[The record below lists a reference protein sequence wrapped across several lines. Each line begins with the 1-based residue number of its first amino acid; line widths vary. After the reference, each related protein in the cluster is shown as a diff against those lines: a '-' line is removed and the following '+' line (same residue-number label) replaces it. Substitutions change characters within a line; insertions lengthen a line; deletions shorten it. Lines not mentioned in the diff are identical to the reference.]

1 MTDSREAAR
10 RKVRAPLGRRSQ
22 RRWAIVG
29 GVAMCWLVA
38 ELMTGSALIATVLLV
53 AIAGLGVACVA
64 GLRAMGITRDHPW
77 LRRLAARPWRDGQ
90 DVLKVAMR
98 HLSDVFIVTPSGSL
112 LAPDIVELQMNPGD
126 LASLRERMELDVVS
140 TSVTEVYEDQ
150 VAEHGARFAGAYR
163 PEVYVVPDDSIP
175 QGRYRLQRGL
185 PVSARPSPD
194 LWDLPDVPDHFD
206 PQLTYVDATALDEV
220 SAGFAPEQ
228 SYAKPESGPGY
239 AQPVGAGSGGAG
251 SGGRTWY
258 EVNPDRTIMDGA
270 ATVMEQIRPAVPVL
284 RLVTGSSVTET
295 SMSGARAGRGLVEL
309 VLPDVPTVS
318 REHARF
324 TFSAGRWWVTNQG
337 MNGLFV
343 NGVPVTGE
351 QPLSDGDSIRWGTRP
366 DAPLSRIEIG

>member
-10 RKVRAPLGRRSQ
+10 RPVRAPLRRRSR

-29 GVAMCWLVA
+29 GVAMCWLVV
-38 ELMTGSALIATVLLV
+38 EFRTGSAVTATVLLV
-53 AIAGLGVACVA
+53 AIAGLGVAAVA

-77 LRRLAARPWRDGQ
+77 LRWMAARPWRDGQ
-90 DVLKVAMR
+90 DVLNAAMR
-98 HLSDVFIVTPSGSL
+98 HLPDVFIVTPSGSL
-112 LAPDIVELQMNPGD
+112 IAPDIVELQMNPDD
-126 LASLRERMELDVVS
+126 LASLREQMELDVVS

-150 VAEHGARFAGAYR
+150 VAERGARFAGSYQ

-175 QGRYRLQRGL
+175 QGRYRLRRGL
-185 PVSARPSPD
+185 PVSARYSPGTR
-194 LWDLPDVPDHFD
+194 DLPDVPDLMDRQFG
-206 PQLTYVDATALDEV
+206 YVAQEFAATAQD
-220 SAGFAPEQ
+220 
-228 SYAKPESGPGY
+228 
-239 AQPVGAGSGGAG
+239 PVGAGP
-251 SGGRTWY
+251 GGRARY
-258 EVNPDRTIMDGA
+258 EVDPGRTIMDGV

-295 SMSGARAGRGLVEL
+295 SMSGARAGRGPVEL

-318 REHARF
+318 RQHARF

-337 MNGLFV
+337 MNGLSV
-343 NGVPVTGE
+343 NGVPVSGE

>member
-1 MTDSREAAR
+1 MTESREAAR
-10 RKVRAPLGRRSQ
+10 RQVRTPLGRRSR

-38 ELMTGSALIATVLLV
+38 ELMTDSAVIATVLLV
-53 AIAGLGVACVA
+53 AIAGLGVAGAA

-77 LRRLAARPWRDGQ
+77 LRRMAARPWRDGQ
-90 DVLKVAMR
+90 DVLSVAIR

-112 LAPDIVELQMNPGD
+112 LAPDAVELQMNPDD

-140 TSVTEVYEDQ
+140 TSLTEVYEDQ
-150 VAEHGARFAGAYR
+150 VAEHGARFAGAYQ
-163 PEVYVVPDDSIP
+163 PEVYVVQDDSIP
-175 QGRYRLQRGL
+175 QGRYRLRRGL
-185 PVSARPSPD
+185 PVSARSSAGPR
-194 LWDLPDVPDHFD
+194 DLPDLPDLIDRQF
-206 PQLTYVDATALDEV
+206 TYVAATALDEV

-228 SYAKPESGPGY
+228 SYAQPESGPGY
-239 AQPVGAGSGGAG
+239 AQPVGAGP
-251 SGGRTWY
+251 GGRTWY
-258 EVNPDRTIMDGA
+258 EVSPGRTIMDGA

-295 SMSGARAGRGLVEL
+295 SMSGARAGRGTVEL

-324 TFSAGRWWVTNQG
+324 TFSAGRWRVTNQG

-366 DAPLSRIEIG
+366 DAPVSRIEIG